1 MNTQSDFQYYEIRL
15 KGHLGQNTLIWFEDF
30 QVEFSPDG
38 ETVLRGP
45 IVDQAAQAGI
55 LTQICNLGLNL
66 TLFRQLSKEQ

>member
-1 MNTQSDFQYYEIRL
+1 MNTQSDIQFYEIRL

-30 QVEFSPDG
+30 AVEYSPDG

-45 IVDQAAQAGI
+45 IVDQAAQDGI

-66 TLFRQLSKEQ
+66 TLFRQLGREQ